1 MIYPNPNHLAG
12 HNTYTYVICNILLD
26 ASWSIQVNT
35 GHTSHWFS
43 FSQLLCKLSIL
54 TLCLLQ
60 SWDGSRRSQFR
71 LTVILKKMSSSL
83 LFQDLGNCCQN
94 CSHCFLFRISFV
106 FLVWLE
112 SSNICFWIFWLNVSR
127 YFLHWSCQRFIFVFD
142 WSFYTGSVM
151 LSEDSIILIVN
162 IFRVIS
168 FDNLIHIIVLR
179 LCFVRTPRDLVD
191 WFIFFSSLCVSFFL
205 VSPQL
210 SKWFPDT
217 LSESRTAGCAGK
229 IHRFVVH

>member
-1 MIYPNPNHLAG
+1 
-12 HNTYTYVICNILLD
+12 
-26 ASWSIQVNT
+26 
-35 GHTSHWFS
+35 
-43 FSQLLCKLSIL
+43 
-54 TLCLLQ
+54 
-60 SWDGSRRSQFR
+60 
-71 LTVILKKMSSSL
+71 MSSSI

-142 WSFYTGSVM
+142 WSFYTGRVM
-151 LSEDSIILIVN
+151 LYDDSIILIVN

-179 LCFVRTPRDLVD
+179 LCFVRTRRDLVD

-217 LSESRTAGCAGK
+217 LWKQNCWVCWEDSEIRCPLKCIDLKIIFLFVFFQMWTFPIFTRTGVRASIPLERSHIVYSMAYK
-229 IHRFVVH
+229 

>member
-1 MIYPNPNHLAG
+1 MLHHPY
-12 HNTYTYVICNILLD
+12 LLTPHRL
-26 ASWSIQVNT
+26 S
-35 GHTSHWFS
+35 
-43 FSQLLCKLSIL
+43 SQLLCELSIL
-54 TLCLLQ
+54 TLFLLQ
-60 SWDGSRRSQFR
+60 SFSRFPMGPLGVSSDWRSFKKDVFFYFISGSRKLLSELFTLFSIQDFFR
-71 LTVILKKMSSSL
+71 Y
-83 LFQDLGNCCQN
+83 
-94 CSHCFLFRISFV
+94 
-106 FLVWLE
+106 LVWLE
-112 SSNICFWIFWLNVSR
+112 SSNICFWIFWLNVAR

-142 WSFYTGSVM
+142 WSFYTGRFM
-151 LSEDSIILIVN
+151 LYDDSIILIVN

-179 LCFVRTPRDLVD
+179 LCFVRTRRDLLD